1 MDIFSIDVTPNEIAF
16 LRQAL
21 DLVTINGKDAKFL
34 ANLQAKLEQEYTEI
48 QSMKAKEEEK
58 KQRELKAILES
69 EAAKSA
75 KKSPNS

>member
-34 ANLQAKLEQEYTEI
+34 ANLQVKLEQEYAEI

-58 KQRELKAILES
+58 KQRELKAVLEA
-69 EAAKSA
+69 EATKSS
-75 KKSPNS
+75 KKSHNS

>member
-34 ANLQAKLEQEYTEI
+34 AGLQTKLEQEYAQI
-48 QSMKAKEEEK
+48 QNIKAKEEEK
-58 KQRELKAILES
+58 KQRELKAVLEA
-69 EAAKSA
+69 EAAKTT

>member
-34 ANLQAKLEQEYTEI
+34 ANLQAKLEQEYAEI
-48 QSMKAKEEEK
+48 QSMKAKEDEK
-58 KQRELKAILES
+58 KQRELKAILEA
-69 EAAKSA
+69 EAVKSS
-75 KKSPNS
+75 KKSYNS